1 MESLLD
7 NILIFVGT
15 ICESGFEN
23 IIVFN
28 DVVWNIF
35 WLLLYFIHLSLLISV
50 KYSLWEILESDKKCI
65 YIEYQ
70 FPLLIT
76 HLHKNFTSILFSL
89 LLCFNNLNAIII
101 DGAHVVMYGN

>member
-1 MESLLD
+1 MKCSLWVSPEMESLLD

-35 WLLLYFIHLSLLISV
+35 WLLLYFIHLSLLMSV
-50 KYSLWEILESDKKCI
+50 KYSL
-65 YIEYQ
+65 
-70 FPLLIT
+70 
-76 HLHKNFTSILFSL
+76 
-89 LLCFNNLNAIII
+89 
-101 DGAHVVMYGN
+101 